1 MKITTAAEMHE
12 IDRVTTEKFGVPS
25 LTLMENAGAAVA
37 RFVIAQYKKAWRF
50 TIFCGKGNN
59 GGDGFVAARKL
70 GDEGRRVTVVL
81 LCDPSELKGDAAE
94 MFKRMRQEP
103 LVVKSAEELKSE
115 AVQASLKTEVIID
128 AVLGTGFR
136 PPVTGLY
143 AEAIA
148 AMNASKRPVVA
159 VDIPSGADADV
170 LNPPF
175 PTEGKD
181 GAPETS
187 SIPPFPKEGKD
198 GAPGPLKPKEGLNGA
213 PGVHARAEHV
223 VTFTAPRPAHVF
235 GGLTRGETF
244 VAPIGSP
251 EEAIQST
258 LNLQVSTPRDFAP
271 LLADRVP
278 DGHKGTYGHVL
289 VVGGSVGKSGA
300 VAMAGTSVLRSG
312 AGLSTI
318 ATAKSALPMVAAF
331 TPEIM
336 TEPLAETEDGTIS
349 PECFGRLSQVVKGID
364 VIALGPGIGRDP
376 ATVSFIRQFVQECE
390 LPLVIDA
397 DGLNAFAEQTEKLS
411 GAKRPLVLTPH
422 PGEMSRLTG
431 LSTADVQKDR
441 IGVARKFAA
450 EHQCVVVL
458 KGHRTLIALQD
469 GAVWVNAT
477 GNPGMATGGTGDVL
491 TGIVAGMMA
500 QTKDVAMA
508 VRAGVYLHGLA
519 GDVAREKVGEAS
531 LIAGDLIGH
540 LPEAFK
546 RAKMAVGGR
555 GFGFHG

>member
-1 MKITTAAEMHE
+1 MRE

-25 LTLMENAGAAVA
+25 LTLMENAGTAVV
-37 RFVIAQYKKAWRF
+37 RFVLAQYKKAWRF

-59 GGDGFVAARKL
+59 GGDGFVVARKL

-81 LCDPSELKGDAAE
+81 LCDPSELKGDAGE
-94 MFKRMRQEP
+94 MFKCMRQEP
-103 LVVKSAEELKSE
+103 LVVRSSEELRSD
-115 AVQASLKTEVIID
+115 AVAAALKAEVILD

-148 AMNASKRPVVA
+148 LMNGSKRPVVA
-159 VDIPSGADADV
+159 VDIPSGADADA
-170 LNPPF
+170 
-175 PTEGKD
+175 TH
-181 GAPETS
+181 S
-187 SIPPFPKEGKD
+187 SEE
-198 GAPGPLKPKEGLNGA
+198 LR
-213 PGVHARAEHV
+213 ARADHV

-251 EEAIQST
+251 EEAIRSELKLHVT
-258 LNLQVSTPRDFAP
+258 TPRDFAP

-278 DGHKGTYGHVL
+278 DGHKGRYGHAL

-318 ATAKSALPMVAAF
+318 ATPKSVLPQVAAF

-336 TEPLAETEDGTIS
+336 TEPLAETDHGTIS
-349 PECFGRLSQVVKGID
+349 PEAYGYGRIAHVMEGKDVV
-364 VIALGPGIGRDP
+364 ALGPGIGRYA
-376 ATVSFIRQFVQECE
+376 ATVNFVRQFVEDCKV
-390 LPLVIDA
+390 PLVIDA
-397 DGLNAFAEQTEKLS
+397 DGLNAFEGHTEKLS
-411 GAKRPLVLTPH
+411 GATRPLVLTPH

-431 LSTADVQKDR
+431 LSAAEVQKDR

-450 EHQCVVVL
+450 EHQCIVVL
-458 KGHRTLIALQD
+458 KGHRTLIALPE
-469 GAVWVNAT
+469 GAVWVNTT

-491 TGIVAGMMA
+491 TGMVAGMMA

-508 VRAGVYLHGLA
+508 VRAAVYLHGLA

-531 LIAGDLIGH
+531 LIAGDLIAW

-546 RAKMAVGGR
+546 RAKASLGAR
-555 GFGFHG
+555 GFSFHG